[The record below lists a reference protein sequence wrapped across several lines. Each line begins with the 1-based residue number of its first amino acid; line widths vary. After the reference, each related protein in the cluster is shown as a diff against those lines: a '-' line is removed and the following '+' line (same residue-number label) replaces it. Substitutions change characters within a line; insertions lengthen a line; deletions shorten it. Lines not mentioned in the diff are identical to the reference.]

1 MPPSNKDPQLLK
13 GVLPMLILAELA
25 KAPTYGYD
33 LVQRLQG
40 QGLEDITQGTVY
52 PLLTRLEREGLL
64 TFELVPSRSGPAR
77 KNYAISPTG
86 EQELH
91 AIHSAWQALNTVV
104 NRIMET
110 DDE

>member
-1 MPPSNKDPQLLK
+1 VPPSKKDPQLLK

-33 LVQRLQG
+33 LVQ
-40 QGLEDITQGTVY
+40 GTVY

-64 TFELVPSRSGPAR
+64 TFELVPSHSGPAR